1 MEDTHSFGYW
11 VMRRRKAL
19 DLTRSGLAQ
28 RVNCSPETIK
38 KIERDE
44 RRPSSQMAELLA
56 EALSVP
62 DDNRELFLQAARGE
76 RPVDSLAV
84 VSSPLARLTSAHNL
98 PPQSTPFVGREAE
111 LAALGVFLADPAIRL
126 ITILGPGGMGK
137 TRLALAAAE
146 AQLHDPHRPFPH
158 GVYFVSLARVGAPE
172 QLIPAVAEALNFRFY
187 LGSEPRAQ
195 LIDYLRRKRILL
207 LLDNFEHLK
216 AGAGL
221 VDQWLIAA
229 PELKVLITSREK
241 LSRQAE
247 QLFPISGLDLP
258 DPVADGDPAD
268 EDWAASGAIRLFV
281 QSARRVQPDFTLT
294 QRNRPYVYEMCRL
307 VGGAPLGIF
316 LAASWLDALSEREI
330 VAEIRRDL
338 DFLAVELADVPER
351 QRSLR
356 ATFNH
361 SWRLLTEPERAVFR
375 RLSVFRGGFDRAA
388 AVSVAAATPRD
399 LQALV
404 NKSLLVQTAGRYDVH
419 ELLRQFAAERL
430 NHSPDEE
437 AATRERHSTHYC
449 NFLYELTE
457 DWHNAR
463 QLETLEVIAYEADNA
478 RPALQW
484 ALEQKEWR
492 RLRRAL
498 TSWMT
503 YLQWQGRMVEGID
516 FCRMITTAT
525 DEWANAEII
534 NPPDCLRLR
543 AVTLAWMSLFA
554 AEVADY
560 HLASSTVQQ
569 SLALL
574 ARPELA
580 EQDVRRETVFAHLV
594 GSRDPYREEEWR
606 QHPQR
611 ALALSQELGDLWL
624 IAESLDWLAY
634 ADWWGEGRLTA
645 GLEKLKN
652 AYAIRQQIGD
662 WRGQITALSD
672 LALIYKHLGH
682 LDEAERM
689 QREVLSLVEEQG
701 MRPEMS
707 MGYMNLGY
715 TLHWQGRYEE
725 AIHLIEEGWA
735 IAQDMGQ
742 DMDVFAMVGIA
753 SNLLHAG
760 QYQEDGQRLNM
771 LLGRY
776 EEMPPRPE
784 PGVLLGLLALVEAN
798 YAEGQ
803 ALFEKNIAIAGETTK
818 HLSTFW
824 LGDLVL
830 ADYYLKQLTPMR
842 EHLAQMLT
850 RAMTNENYMATAFAL
865 PGAALYVAAAGDV
878 TRAVE
883 IRALAQR
890 TPIMANSRYYE
901 DMAWREVTAA
911 ADFLPPAIVTA
922 AQERGRAL
930 DLWTTAR
937 ELLDW
942 LESNE

>member
-44 RRPSSQMAELLA
+44 RRPSRQVAELLA
-56 EALSVP
+56 EALSVA
-62 DDNRELFLQAARGE
+62 DDERMLFLQAARGE
-76 RPVDSLAV
+76 SPVDTLAV
-84 VSSPLARLTSAHNL
+84 VSSPLARSTAAHNL
-98 PPQSTPFVGREAE
+98 PPQPTPFIGREAE
-111 LAALGVFLADPAIRL
+111 LAALGVFLADPATRL

-137 TRLALAAAE
+137 TCLALAAAE
-146 AQLHDPHRPFPH
+146 AQLHAPHDSFAD
-158 GVYFVSLARVGAPE
+158 GVYFVSLARLDAPE

-187 LGSEPRAQ
+187 SGSEPRAQ
-195 LIDYLRRKRILL
+195 LIDYLRRKRSLL

-221 VDQWLIAA
+221 VDQWLLAA
-229 PELKVLITSREK
+229 PHLKVLVTSREK
-241 LSRQAE
+241 LGRQAE

-258 DPVADGDPAD
+258 DLRADDDPVDD
-268 EDWAASGAIRLFV
+268 DWAASGAIRLFA
-281 QSARRVQPDFTLT
+281 QSARRVQPDFTMT
-294 QRNRPYVYEMCRL
+294 PRNRPYVHEICQL
-307 VGGAPLGIF
+307 VGGAPLGIY
-316 LAASWLDALSEREI
+316 LAASWLDTLSEQEI

-338 DFLAVELADVPER
+338 DFLAVELADLPER

-356 ATFNH
+356 ATFNY

-430 NHSPDEE
+430 NQSPEE
-437 AATRERHSTHYC
+437 EVTTRERHSTHYC
-449 NFLYELTE
+449 DFLYELTA

-463 QLETLEVIAYEADNA
+463 QLETLEVIANEADNA

-484 ALEQKEWR
+484 ALEHKEWR
-492 RLRRAL
+492 RLRLAL
-498 TSWMT
+498 ASWMT
-503 YLQWQGRMVEGID
+503 YLQWQGRMVEGLD
-516 FCRMITTAT
+516 FCRLITTAT
-525 DEWANAEII
+525 EEWADAEVI
-534 NPPDCLRLR
+534 NSPDYLILQ
-543 AVTLAWMSLFA
+543 AATLTWMSLFA
-554 AEVADY
+554 GEVADF
-560 HLASSTVQQ
+560 HLASSANRQ

-580 EQDVRRETVFAHLV
+580 GQDVRREKVFAHLV
-594 GSRDPYREEEWR
+594 GSRGQFHEEDWR

-611 ALALSQELGDLWL
+611 ALALSQELGEPWL
-624 IAESLDWLAY
+624 IAESLEWSAY

-652 AYAIRQQIGD
+652 AYAIRQQIDD
-662 WRGQITALSD
+662 WRGRITDLSD
-672 LALIYKHLGH
+672 LALVYKHLGH

-707 MGYMNLGY
+707 IGYLNLGY

-725 AIHLIEEGWA
+725 AIHSIEAGWA
-735 IAQDMGQ
+735 IAQDIGQ
-742 DMDVFAMVGIA
+742 DTDAFAMAGIA
-753 SNLLHAG
+753 SNLMHAG
-760 QYQEDGQRLNM
+760 HYQEAGRRLTM
-771 LLGRY
+771 LLGAL
-776 EEMPPRPE
+776 EEMPLRPE
-784 PGVLLGLLALVEAN
+784 PRVLLGLLALVEAN
-798 YAEGQ
+798 YTEGK
-803 ALFEKNIAIAGETTK
+803 ALLEKNIAIAGETTK
-818 HLSTFW
+818 HLMTFW
-824 LGDLVL
+824 LGDLAL
-830 ADYYLKQLTPMR
+830 ADYHLKQLSPMR
-842 EHLAQMLT
+842 DHLAAMLT
-850 RAMTNENYMATAFAL
+850 RAVANENYMATAFAL
-865 PGAALYVAAAGDV
+865 PAAALYVAAAGNV

-901 DMAWREVTAA
+901 DLAWREVTAA
-911 ADFLPPAIVTA
+911 ADLLPPDIVTA

-937 ELLDW
+937 ELIDW
-942 LESNE
+942 LESQE